1 MGRRSASGGP
11 AASVA
16 GRTRAPGQW
25 PVAQDDDEFSTVYSE
40 FWRTRARR
48 ELVLGSIKASL
59 EEQPGPRAVRSCARD
74 WVADVLA
81 LAEAV
86 AKNKMEH
93 PE

>member
-1 MGRRSASGGP
+1 MSVTGRGRP
-11 AASVA
+11 A
-16 GRTRAPGQW
+16 P
-25 PVAQDDDEFSTVYSE
+25 DDDEQGTAYTA
-40 FWRTRARR
+40 FWRERARR

-59 EEQPGPRAVRSCARD
+59 EEQPSKAAVRSCARN

-81 LAEAV
+81 LAEDV